1 MWKPGQV
8 PILPY
13 ATVEAPLASLT
24 PHPGDPP
31 QPGQNAPLQ
40 GESGFVDGSGPLFS
54 MYFKL
59 AEEEDKKSTENWTGD
74 ADGILVFVSRYCTSA
89 TSTQID
95 LEPEDWFILR
105 HSRSIRCGIRP
116 GSQAKF
122 SRHLGVLPRKHLS
135 DPQWLPD
142 RHAPFTF
149 RSVHIFST
157 NLCRMDQLA
166 LVSQLAHQSH
176 IRTFGHLTPAMGTS
190 VLHEGHPQTI

>member
-1 MWKPGQV
+1 ME
-8 PILPY
+8 
-13 ATVEAPLASLT
+13 ATLASLT
-24 PHPGDPP
+24 PCPGDPP
-31 QPGQNAPLQ
+31 QPGQNDPRQ
-40 GESGFVDGSGPLFS
+40 GESVFADGSGPLFS

-59 AEEEDKKSTENWTGD
+59 AGEEDKKSTENWTAD
-74 ADGILVFVSRYCTSA
+74 AEGILVFVSRHYTSA

-95 LEPEDWFILR
+95 PEPKDWFILR
-105 HSRSIRCGIRP
+105 RSRSIRCGIRP
-116 GSQAKF
+116 GPQAKF
-122 SRHLGVLPRKHLS
+122 PGHLGVLPRKHLS

-142 RHAPFTF
+142 RHAPLTF